1 VHKIFLFLN
10 ILAIFGCTWPALAVE
25 REPATLTKADL
36 PRAMQPRYIPTTTRS
51 LAPFRLITDRL
62 SMQQVV
68 EVLGLPDRDIGSG
81 LYIYVYVLADRSRIL
96 IGTPDGKQLLY
107 VIHARENAPQSE
119 LFRKGSPSIIALATT
134 TADLDLTTCDFL
146 KRWQIQRQELTLTNC
161 QLSHGQMDTLVA
173 TYTVKGSEA
182 HQIERLL
189 QNRFQMGKL
198 RFICCGWDSPGRRGV
213 YRDRDGYQYQIAMSS
228 SETLERDWR
237 KIDRFYVQVTKY
249 LTEP

>member
-10 ILAIFGCTWPALAVE
+10 ILAIFGCTWAAVAVD
-25 REPATLTKADL
+25 RQPATLTKADL

-68 EVLGLPDRDIGSG
+68 EVLGVPDRDLGSG
-81 LYIYVYVLADRSRIL
+81 LHIYVYTLTDRSRIL

-107 VIHARENAPQSE
+107 VIHAREHAAQSE
-119 LFRKGSPSIIALATT
+119 LFRKGSPSTVALETT
-134 TADLDLTTCDFL
+134 TADLDPTACGFL
-146 KRWQIQRQELTLTNC
+146 RQWQIQRQKLTLTNC

-198 RFICCGWDSPGRRGV
+198 RLICCYWDSPEQRGV
-213 YRDRDGYQYQIAMSS
+213 YRDRDGYQYQIAMNSP
-228 SETLERDWR
+228 ETLERDWR

-249 LTEP
+249 LTDP